1 MAAGD
6 SKITQVSGKKF
17 SVLKRGD
24 DDACLQIPAFGW
36 LKQKDHEFKTTLG
49 NTLRHCLKRG
59 RTTPPP
65 TTINS
70 AFIYRNALTESLKLP
85 MSMNLAQPWSV
96 HQGAFW
102 YPNFS
107 HSFFY
112 IHYLSFAPREDSFT
126 SLQNIQLE
134 NPWEKTEEL
143 LPCPTPPVSPF
154 TSCLSL
160 PPYKTKAGWCS
171 KNNFPWGSRMTQS
184 PSPHLDLVKDW
195 HQNGQMSQLSSSPE
209 LTTLQLGSLEE
220 EVQRPRS
227 PSFLSKGE
235 E

>member
-1 MAAGD
+1 
-6 SKITQVSGKKF
+6 
-17 SVLKRGD
+17 
-24 DDACLQIPAFGW
+24 
-36 LKQKDHEFKTTLG
+36 
-49 NTLRHCLKRG
+49 
-59 RTTPPP
+59 
-65 TTINS
+65 
-70 AFIYRNALTESLKLP
+70 
-85 MSMNLAQPWSV
+85 MSMNLAKSWSV